1 MKSFCSCFHQT
12 TQCENVFGF
21 KTKTHPFVE
30 QPPLIEFGFQYFRK
44 KILFQIISWQHV
56 SHLSSSR
63 LEKAVSVASARA
75 SASSRTL
82 EADLVDEPVC
92 KNFLATSPKKR
103 ITVVGLEPVIGSKPN
118 HLIPFGLCYY
128 FLFSKAVNWFM

>member
-82 EADLVDEPVC
+82 EADCVDEKVC
-92 KNFLATSPKKR
+92 ENCAATSPKK
-103 ITVVGLEPVIGSKPN
+103 GLRWWALSP
-118 HLIPFGLCYY
+118 
-128 FLFSKAVNWFM
+128 